1 MNPKRDH
8 IPTSLFNHLKI
19 ATVRVIQIK
28 TVKRHLTMSI
38 LVSRGI
44 HSDGWQMLGA
54 NNWVESHRL
63 QKFGWDPVETKKND
77 FFTTLEQSVDV
88 VLE

>member
-1 MNPKRDH
+1 MM
-8 IPTSLFNHLKI
+8 
-19 ATVRVIQIK
+19 A
-28 TVKRHLTMSI
+28 I
-38 LVSRGI
+38 LVARGI